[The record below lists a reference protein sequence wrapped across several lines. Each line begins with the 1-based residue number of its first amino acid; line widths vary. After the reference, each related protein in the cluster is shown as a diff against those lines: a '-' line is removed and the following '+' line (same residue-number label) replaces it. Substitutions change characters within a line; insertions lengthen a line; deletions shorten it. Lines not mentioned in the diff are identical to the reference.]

1 MNNKILRRVKILKEI
16 EVRDINEMMIARAY
30 TIPS

>member
-1 MNNKILRRVKILKEI
+1 MSNKLLRRVKVLKEI
-16 EVRDINEMMIARAY
+16 KVRDINEMTIARAY